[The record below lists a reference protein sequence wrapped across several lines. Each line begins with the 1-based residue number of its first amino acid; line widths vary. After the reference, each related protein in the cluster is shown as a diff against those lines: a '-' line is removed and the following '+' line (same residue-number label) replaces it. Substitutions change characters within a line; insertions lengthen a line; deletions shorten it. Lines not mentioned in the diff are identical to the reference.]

1 MTTGILCMLSS
12 KESIQVGMKV
22 SMIEQL
28 PSMHKFPGC
37 SPVLGKK
44 NMGEEKKENL
54 NFTRMEVYSTH
65 SFSVLEWGQKPE
77 PQAH

>member
-1 MTTGILCMLSS
+1 MTTGILCMLLS

-22 SMIEQL
+22 NDRT

-44 NMGEEKKENL
+44 DMGEERKENL
-54 NFTRMEVYSTH
+54 NFTWTEVYSTH

-77 PQAH
+77 PHTH